1 MTASVDIDRLIK
13 SSRVGFRID
22 VVGLAQKLDLPVYSI
37 DLPDDEGGHICKND
51 GQKAYIEVN
60 RKHPVTRQRFTIAH
74 EISHYL
80 KHEPDLAKEGQLDRK
95 TQYASPE
102 EANREAEADET
113 AASILMPED
122 LVNEYFEQ
130 KKWSSLTRF
139 TTDMIEQIA
148 DEFRVSRVMAITRL
162 RELGFAIP
170 FLSFA

>member
-1 MTASVDIDRLIK
+1 
-13 SSRVGFRID
+13 
-22 VVGLAQKLDLPVYSI
+22 
-37 DLPDDEGGHICKND
+37 
-51 GQKAYIEVN
+51 
-60 RKHPVTRQRFTIAH
+60 
-74 EISHYL
+74 
-80 KHEPDLAKEGQLDRK
+80 
-95 TQYASPE
+95 
-102 EANREAEADET
+102 
-113 AASILMPED
+113 MPED